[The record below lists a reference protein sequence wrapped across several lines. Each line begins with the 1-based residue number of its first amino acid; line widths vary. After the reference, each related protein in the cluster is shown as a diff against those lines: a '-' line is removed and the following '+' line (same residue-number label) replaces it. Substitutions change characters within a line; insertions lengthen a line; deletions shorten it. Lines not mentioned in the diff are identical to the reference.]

1 MPIFLNDREIPYCEE
16 TTHLG
21 VLRCASASNMPH
33 ILNRMS
39 AHRKVLFSLLPAGI
53 ARRHGA
59 NPSAGLKIERMY
71 ALPVLLSGL
80 PSLVLLKS
88 ELDIV
93 YRHHKDTIKRIMKLP
108 EDTSDC
114 AVFFIAGSLPSTA
127 ILHLRILSLF
137 SMICKLPGNILQ
149 SVGFSALTVAKPS
162 ARSWFQEVR
171 NLCIQYNLPHPINL
185 LQSPE
190 QPEKFKAVCKANV
203 MEYWHARLS
212 RKTRELNLPFLKP
225 EYLSLLKS
233 HPIWTSLKSGNQYQ
247 VRAAIIQASF
257 LSGRYRTE
265 RLRRHWSSNYEGICL
280 MDSCKNLKLLDD
292 VEHILLHCD
301 GLSAERRRLR
311 QFILTYTVKLP
322 HIREIALHYLSSS
335 ITEECCQFIV
345 DCSVLPMVIQAVQ
358 NYGDE
363 VHTHCF
369 RVTRTWCRLIHD
381 TRLRKL
387 GRYPS

>member
-1 MPIFLNDREIPYCEE
+1 M
-16 TTHLG
+16 
-21 VLRCASASNMPH
+21 
-33 ILNRMS
+33 
-39 AHRKVLFSLLPAGI
+39 
-53 ARRHGA
+53 
-59 NPSAGLKIERMY
+59 
-71 ALPVLLSGL
+71 
-80 PSLVLLKS
+80 
-88 ELDIV
+88 
-93 YRHHKDTIKRIMKLP
+93 
-108 EDTSDC
+108 
-114 AVFFIAGSLPSTA
+114 
-127 ILHLRILSLF
+127 
-137 SMICKLPGNILQ
+137 
-149 SVGFSALTVAKPS
+149 
-162 ARSWFQEVR
+162 
-171 NLCIQYNLPHPINL
+171 

-225 EYLSLLKS
+225 EYLSLLKP
-233 HPIWTSLKSGNQYQ
+233 HPIWTSLESGSNQYQ

-301 GLSAERRRLR
+301 GLSAERRRLW

-358 NYGDE
+358 IYGDE